1 MHAATAGSS
10 VIAGTGD
17 DARWQHPA
25 EGFPGGGAIGRLRIT
40 FTEWREHNIEAER
53 VVNAALAGSMSQ
65 KRSISTPDT
74 FGTSTDLDPDEYPR
88 SVRCGR
94 PRLPRTFF

>member
-1 MHAATAGSS
+1 MLGGNIPPRDFRAA
-10 VIAGTGD
+10 
-17 DARWQHPA
+17 ARV
-25 EGFPGGGAIGRLRIT
+25 GRLRIT

-88 SVRCGR
+88 SVRCGCS
-94 PRLPRTFF
+94 RLPRTFF

>member
-1 MHAATAGSS
+1 MLGGNIPPRDFRAA
-10 VIAGTGD
+10 
-17 DARWQHPA
+17 ARV
-25 EGFPGGGAIGRLRIT
+25 GRLRIT
-40 FTEWREHNIEAER
+40 FTEWREHNIETER

-65 KRSISTPDT
+65 KRSISTPNT
-74 FGTSTDLDPDEYPR
+74 FGTLTDLDPDEYPS